1 MKKKIFQKRFCVWDC
16 LLCCTAQKNGDILKI
31 YKGDGLVVATKLN
44 EEWVTLL
51 EDGKGMAIQFEQFK
65 IVK

>member
-1 MKKKIFQKRFCVWDC
+1 MLLVDILKYKQEIINSGKMKYVYKS
-16 LLCCTAQKNGDILKI
+16 TAQKNGDILKI

-51 EDGKGMAIQFEQFK
+51 EDGKGW
-65 IVK
+65 

>member
-1 MKKKIFQKRFCVWDC
+1 MYIKVLHKKC
-16 LLCCTAQKNGDILKI
+16 DILKI

-51 EDGKGMAIQFEQFK
+51 EDGK
-65 IVK
+65 VW